1 MAEPADA
8 AQSATT
14 ADDQSVWTGA
24 EDEAPATASAPFDLK
39 EFIRRN
45 ARVIGATA
53 LLVIGLVFVMLGW
66 YGAASTNILTEQI
79 PYLISGGLL
88 GLGLIIVSGF
98 LAASSML
105 EARTDQMRKD
115 LLRAMEVMPS
125 SAAPSNGARR
135 GAAPTVF
142 VLKAGHSYHSAGC
155 PIIEGKE
162 NVSEL
167 EVREAIGKG
176 LDMCKL
182 CGPE

>member
-1 MAEPADA
+1 MAEPAEA
-8 AQSATT
+8 APDTQA
-14 ADDQSVWTGA
+14 ADDQSAWTDAERGA
-24 EDEAPATASAPFDLK
+24 PDTASPPFDLK
-39 EFIRRN
+39 EFVRRN
-45 ARVIGATA
+45 ARLVGATA
-53 LLVIGLVFVMLGW
+53 LLVIGIVFVMLGW

-98 LAASSML
+98 LAASSMV

-125 SAAPSNGARR
+125 SAAPSNGRARS
-135 GAAPTVF
+135 ATPTVF

-167 EVREAIGKG
+167 SVREAIGKG

>member
-1 MAEPADA
+1 MAEPAEASPDT
-8 AQSATT
+8 QT
-14 ADDQSVWTGA
+14 AEDQTVWTDGEA
-24 EDEAPATASAPFDLK
+24 ETPAVASAPFSLK
-39 EFIRRN
+39 DFVRRN
-45 ARVIGATA
+45 ARLVGATA
-53 LLVIGLVFVMLGW
+53 LLVIGIVFVMLGW
-66 YGAASTNILTEQI
+66 YGAASTNVLTEQI

-98 LAASSML
+98 LAASSLL
-105 EARTDQMRKD
+105 ESRTDQMRKD

-125 SAAPSNGARR
+125 SATPSNGARR
-135 GAAPTVF
+135 GATPTVF